1 MLLDGLSKFP
11 VLIETHSMKA
21 RQSALET
28 RLQETEDAIALF
40 SRSRILVKIDEY
52 VPPTTGM

>member
-21 RQSALET
+21 RQSALEE
-28 RLQETEDAIALF
+28 RLQETDDAIALF

-52 VPPTTGM
+52 VPPSGM